1 MILRSTTISNERC
14 KLRRLQLQ
22 SVICMNYCYNQ
33 CFVRTTVTV
42 TISTLYKLLLQLQS
56 DLFTNYC
63 YSYNQHFVQTI
74 VTGLHR
80 GSGVCN
86 NYNDDTPELDV
97 HRHEYLH
104 KVQIDKAHQK

>member
-1 MILRSTTISNERC
+1 MKDASFVDYS
-14 KLRRLQLQ
+14 
-22 SVICMNYCYNQ
+22 YNQ
-33 CFVRTTVTV
+33 SFVWITV
-42 TISTLYKLLLQLQS
+42 TISALYELLLQLQS
-56 DLFTNYC
+56 ALYTNYC

-104 KVQIDKAHQK
+104 KVEMDEAHQKW